1 MTFRGKVGRG
11 GARGVWQRAKEFMT
25 FYVSTKHKKDK
36 KIISAYRL
44 LLRQ

>member
-1 MTFRGKVGRG
+1 MTFRGKGGGRG
-11 GARGVWQRAKEFMT
+11 WQRAKEFMT
-25 FYVSTKHKKDK
+25 FYVSAKHKKDK